1 MNASVTSVSS
11 TLQLPW
17 RRRVPHIM
25 QAQHSECGIAC
36 LAMVASFYGL
46 KVDLHRLR
54 GAGLVSE
61 QGANLKQLTE
71 YAAMLS
77 LNSRAVKLE
86 PEHLGEVKL
95 PAILHWDMQHFVVLS
110 RVSKREITI
119 NDPAIGERKL
129 SWGEFNQHFTGIA
142 LELQPANTFEKADVR
157 SKVSLAGLW
166 AHITGL
172 KRSLCLM
179 FGLSLL
185 LQCFALASPYYMQ
198 MIIDDVIL
206 NQDTQLLNVL
216 FVGFLLLLAV
226 ETLTNFIRQNV
237 GLHLTSHLAQQ
248 LSVNVFTHLL
258 KLPFSYFASR
268 HIGDLVTRFGALH
281 EIRRFISEGIVSLVL
296 DSLIVLCTLV
306 LMAIY
311 SVKLMLIVLGFSVL
325 FTLLRMV
332 IFRPLQV
339 LQQEKQV
346 CDGKESTHF
355 IETVR
360 GIQSVRMLRLEG
372 FRLQGWQHLLT
383 DCLNRDIRIKR
394 WDMGFNAAQ
403 LFLFGLENLLV
414 VYFAA
419 QLVLVQALSVGML
432 YAFISY
438 KGRFNNA
445 INTLVSQLIQ
455 WRLLRVHLEHLADI
469 VHTPAK
475 LESLST
481 ASPQNNSLAPA
492 HKVELRDFSF
502 AYTGGHPVLKG
513 LSLTIHPGELVVIT
527 GHSGNGK
534 STLVKC
540 LTGLYEATSGQLLI
554 DNFPLDNRHPQQRIS
569 AVMQDDICLSGTL
582 IENICGFQAD
592 IDMSRLV
599 QCCQLACLHTTIM
612 QLPMQYFSLL
622 HEGGSNLSGGQRQRL
637 YLARALYQN
646 PALLILDEAS
656 SHLDIEC
663 EKAINTNLAR
673 LSMTRIVIAH
683 RQETIAMAQRRFHLQ
698 DGCLTEVPV
707 SFRADLPPKP
717 SQGEHYA

>member
-1 MNASVTSVSS
+1 MSASFSQLAPS
-11 TLQLPW
+11 LQLPW
-17 RRRVPHIM
+17 RRKVPHIM
-25 QAQHSECGIAC
+25 QAQHSECGVAC
-36 LAMVASFYGL
+36 LAMIAAYHGL
-46 KVDLHRLR
+46 KVDLHKLR

-61 QGANLKQLTE
+61 QGASLRQLTD
-71 YAAMLS
+71 YATLMS

-86 PEHLGEVKL
+86 PAQLHELSL

-110 RVSKREITI
+110 RVSSRAITI

-129 SWGEFNQHFTGIA
+129 SWAEFGEHFTGIA
-142 LELQPANTFEKADVR
+142 LELQPANSFAKADAR
-157 SKVSLAGLW
+157 SKLTLSALW
-166 AHITGL
+166 ANIVGL
-172 KRSLCLM
+172 KRSLTLM

-198 MIIDDVIL
+198 LIIDDVIL

-216 FVGFLLLLAV
+216 FAGFLLLLAV
-226 ETLTNFIRQNV
+226 ETITNFVRQNV
-237 GLHLTSHLAQQ
+237 GLHLASHLAQQ

-258 KLPFSYFASR
+258 KLPFSYFANR
-268 HIGDLVTRFGALH
+268 HIGDLVTRFGTLR

-296 DSLIVLCTLV
+296 DSLIVACTLI

-325 FTLLRMV
+325 FTLLRMALL
-332 IFRPLQV
+332 RPLQL

-346 CDGKESTHF
+346 CDAKESTHF

-360 GIQSVRMLRLEG
+360 GIQSVRMLRLEN

-383 DCLNRDIRIKR
+383 DSLNRDIRIKR
-394 WDMGFNAAQ
+394 WDMGFSAAQ

-445 INTLVSQLIQ
+445 INTLISQLIQ
-455 WRLLRVHLEHLADI
+455 WRLLRVHLERLADI
-469 VHTPAK
+469 VHTTAQLDNLSSPAQPD
-475 LESLST
+475 
-481 ASPQNNSLAPA
+481 AQPAIA

-502 AYTGGHPVLKG
+502 AYNGSSPVLKH
-513 LSLTIHPGELVVIT
+513 LSLTINPGELVVIT

-540 LTGLYEATSGQLLI
+540 LVGLFGPTDGQLLI
-554 DNFPLDNRHPQQRIS
+554 DGAPLDNRHPQQRIG

-582 IENICGFQAD
+582 IENICGFQPD
-592 IDMSRLV
+592 IDMHRLM
-599 QCCQLACLHTTIM
+599 QCCQLACLHSTIM
-612 QLPMQYFSLL
+612 QLPMQYYSLL

-663 EKAINTNLAR
+663 EQAINANLAR
-673 LSMTRIVIAH
+673 LPMTRIVIAH

-698 DGCLTEVPV
+698 DGSLTEVPV

-717 SQGEHYA
+717 SQGEYYA

>member
-1 MNASVTSVSS
+1 
-11 TLQLPW
+11 
-17 RRRVPHIM
+17 
-25 QAQHSECGIAC
+25 
-36 LAMVASFYGL
+36 
-46 KVDLHRLR
+46 
-54 GAGLVSE
+54 
-61 QGANLKQLTE
+61 
-71 YAAMLS
+71 
-77 LNSRAVKLE
+77 
-86 PEHLGEVKL
+86 
-95 PAILHWDMQHFVVLS
+95 
-110 RVSKREITI
+110 
-119 NDPAIGERKL
+119 
-129 SWGEFNQHFTGIA
+129 
-142 LELQPANTFEKADVR
+142 
-157 SKVSLAGLW
+157 
-166 AHITGL
+166 
-172 KRSLCLM
+172 
-179 FGLSLL
+179 
-185 LQCFALASPYYMQ
+185 
-198 MIIDDVIL
+198 
-206 NQDTQLLNVL
+206 
-216 FVGFLLLLAV
+216 
-226 ETLTNFIRQNV
+226 
-237 GLHLTSHLAQQ
+237 
-248 LSVNVFTHLL
+248 
-258 KLPFSYFASR
+258 
-268 HIGDLVTRFGALH
+268 
-281 EIRRFISEGIVSLVL
+281 LVL

-306 LMAIY
+306 LMAVY

-419 QLVLVQALSVGML
+419 QLVLIQALSVGML

-455 WRLLRVHLEHLADI
+455 WRLLRVHLERLADI

-481 ASPQNNSLAPA
+481 ASPQNNSFAPA

-502 AYTGGHPVLKG
+502 TYNGGLPVLKG
-513 LSLTIHPGELVVIT
+513 LSLTINPGELVVIT

-554 DNFPLDNRHPQQRIS
+554 DNLPLDNRHPQQRIS

-582 IENICGFQAD
+582 IDNICGFQAD
-592 IDMSRLV
+592 IDMNRLV

-683 RQETIAMAQRRFHLQ
+683 RQETIAMAQRRFH
-698 DGCLTEVPV
+698 
-707 SFRADLPPKP
+707 
-717 SQGEHYA
+717 